1 MPDSGFQ
8 RRMLEAILYA
18 SSVQDRK
25 LSQADV
31 ATKVGK
37 VLKKKQLTAA
47 AVSRHFGGRMP
58 TVPVL
63 AAYAKA
69 MHVDP
74 GWLAFG
80 DASDASAPPL
90 RSAELSSRTD
100 RPGGQKKA

>member
-1 MPDSGFQ
+1 
-8 RRMLEAILYA
+8 MLEAILYA
-18 SSVQDRK
+18 SSVENRK

-31 ATKVGK
+31 GEKVGK
-37 VLKKKQLTAA
+37 VLRRKQLTAA
-47 AVSRHFGGRMP
+47 AVSRHFGGRVP

-80 DASDASAPPL
+80 EASDASAPPL
-90 RSAELSSRTD
+90 RSAELSGRAD
-100 RPGGQKKA
+100 RPPKQKKA